1 MQTISVLT
9 TQNVAIQYPIA
20 SLGDRIAAYLVDLI
34 IKVVYIL
41 VLVAIFVNIELE
53 IVWIYLA
60 FMGLPWLLYHL
71 AFEIFMNGQSPGKRM
86 MNIQVVRLDGTQ
98 PTIGDYVLRWVF
110 SLVDFYML
118 SGAIAVI
125 FIAFSDRGQRL
136 GDMVAGTTV
145 VKLTAQREF
154 TASEIFIT
162 PENNYVP
169 SFPQVTQL
177 ESRDIELIQRALEA
191 YTQFENSQPAL
202 MVADKIKAL
211 LGIQTDL
218 PPIEF
223 LYTIVRDYNQLNS
236 R

>member
-20 SLGDRIAAYLVDLI
+20 SLGDRIASHLVDLI

-41 VLVAIFVNIELE
+41 LMVALFVNIELE

-60 FMGLPWLLYHL
+60 FLGLPWLLYHV

-162 PENNYVP
+162 PENNYIP

-191 YTQFENSQPAL
+191 NTQFENAQPAL
-202 MVADKIKAL
+202 LVADKIKAL
-211 LGIQTDL
+211 LGIQTDMS
-218 PPIEF
+218 PIEF
-223 LYTIVRDYNQLNS
+223 LYTIVRDYNQINS